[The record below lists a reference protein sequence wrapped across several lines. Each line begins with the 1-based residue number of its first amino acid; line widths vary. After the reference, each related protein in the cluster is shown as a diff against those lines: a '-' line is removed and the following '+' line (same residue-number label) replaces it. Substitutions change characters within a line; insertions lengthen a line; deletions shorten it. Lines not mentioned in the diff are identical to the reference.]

1 MTGGHEARPPE
12 PSDHRGGTDAV
23 PPAPPGARRRPG
35 EPGPPRGIAEWIGR
49 VRAAIAQFVYGMTG
63 HEFARHAV
71 EMRHEME
78 AVFMVVTFGDLV
90 GVPVLPP
97 VYSLRLLPHVV
108 PEIAT
113 WKRSMARRKEFWEK
127 EEYDLHGL

>member
-1 MTGGHEARPPE
+1 MNRSLAERVAGVREAV
-12 PSDHRGGTDAV
+12 SK
-23 PPAPPGARRRPG
+23 
-35 EPGPPRGIAEWIGR
+35 
-49 VRAAIAQFVYGMTG
+49 FLYGMTG
-63 HEFARHAV
+63 YEFARHAL

-78 AVFMVVTFGDLV
+78 ALFMIVTMGDLI

-97 VYSLRLLPHVV
+97 VYSLRLLPYVV

-127 EEYDLHGL
+127 EEYDLHAV